1 MKNSRRKNIKITGI
15 GFLFAILFCTM
26 ITAVGVSAASYR
38 ESDYSRVYDYSFY
51 VKHNKDLSSSIR
63 NSRTLALKHF
73 VEHGMAQGR
82 RAIISF
88 NVKAYKKNYPELQ
101 KLYGNNYRKYFLHWQ
116 SVGYKTRYGQYLLS
130 HYTFAVRINPNGG
143 KYNGKKAAAVVYR
156 HYGSTITLAKP
167 TRSGYT
173 FKGWKLTSGHG
184 TVKGSKFKFTMSVKG
199 TNEIKAKWSKTI
211 STRYSGAYKIANYAK
226 TQLGKGGQ
234 TYWNYF
240 WCDEWCCMFVTY
252 CANKVGFVS
261 SDATDMSMGSGRFP
275 KTASQRELAS
285 VFKSKGQLKYASS
298 GYKPKKGDIIFFV
311 SSGGSK
317 TNTSSY
323 CHTGI
328 VYGTSGNKIITIEGN
343 TGTYNRYTS
352 YVKECT
358 YDPTDPSTYNY
369 SKACRIAAYGIIK

>member
-1 MKNSRRKNIKITGI
+1 MKNSRKKANLTRI
-15 GFLFAILFCTM
+15 GFLFAILFATM
-26 ITAVGVSAASYR
+26 ITAAGVSAASYN
-38 ESDYSRVYDYSFY
+38 ESDYSRVYDYSYY
-51 VKHNKDLSSSIR
+51 VKHNTDIPASIR
-63 NSRTLALKHF
+63 SSRSKALAHF

-101 KLYGNNYRKYFLHWQ
+101 RLYGNNYRKYYLHWQ
-116 SVGYKTRYGQYLLS
+116 RVGYKTRFGQYLLS
-130 HYTFAVRINPNGG
+130 HYTFCIRINPNGG
-143 KYNGKKAAAVVYR
+143 KYNGKKTIVKVYR
-156 HYGSTITLAKP
+156 HYGTTITLSKP
-167 TRSGYT
+167 TRAGYT
-173 FKGWKLTSGHG
+173 FKGWKLTKGHG

-199 TNEIKAKWSKTI
+199 TNEISARWTRTI
-211 STRYSGAYKIANYAK
+211 AGRYSGAYKIANYAK

-240 WCDEWCCMFVTY
+240 WVDEWCCMFVTY

-285 VFKSKGQLKYASS
+285 VFKAKGQLKLASS
-298 GYKPKKGDIIFFV
+298 GYRPKKGDIIFFV
-311 SSGGSK
+311 SSGGDKS
-317 TNTSSY
+317 NPNSY

-328 VYGTSGNKIITIEGN
+328 VYGTSGSQIITIEGN
-343 TGTYNRYTS
+343 TGTYNKYTS

-358 YDPTDPSTYNY
+358 YDPTDSSTYNY
-369 SKACRIAAYGIIK
+369 SKALRIAAYGIIK